1 VNRSLIR
8 GGRLALPGGLVEA
21 DIAIANGQVSAIGT
35 HLQHDDA
42 SVVDASELLVL
53 PGLVDVHTHLE
64 IESDGLTTTDDFT
77 SGTVAAVVGG
87 TTSIVDFAVQQ
98 PGLSLE
104 AALDLWFDKLAA
116 HPPVVDVGLHMM
128 VKEVHSRDAEQDLLR
143 IAARGVPSFKL
154 FMAYKGWMVDEETIY
169 RTARAASACGG
180 VVMVHAESGG
190 IIEALIADVVDDGE
204 TEAGWHARTRP
215 AETEAAAIAHAVR
228 ICEMANAP
236 VYIMHVT
243 SELAVEEIVR
253 AQRRGAAVWAE
264 TCPQYLTFTGDVL
277 LQEPD
282 EAVKFVFTPPPRTA
296 EDRLC
301 LWSSLERGVLS
312 VVSTDHTPYTL
323 PEKRGRR
330 FDQIPQGAPGIGERL
345 AVMFDGVRRG
355 AISLETMIEVCAR
368 TPARLFGLWPAKGEI
383 RVGADADLIL
393 FDPAGET
400 TVYTATSY
408 SRADH
413 SLYEGRSFPGA
424 IRAVYLGGECVVD
437 EGATTPALSGRGFV
451 ARKPWL
457 SRDRAAGGSISCRRR
472 TEPAPPRV

>member
-1 VNRSLIR
+1 MTRLLIQ
-8 GGRLALPGGLVEA
+8 GGRVALPGGLA
-21 DIAIANGQVSAIGT
+21 DADVALEDGRIAAIGT
-35 HLQHDDA
+35 DLQCDGA
-42 SVVDASELLVL
+42 AAVDASELLVL

-98 PGLSLE
+98 PDRSLDG
-104 AALDLWFDKLAA
+104 ALDMWLEKLAA

-128 VKEVHSRDAEQDLLR
+128 VKEVHSRAAEQDLLR

-190 IIEALIADVVDDGE
+190 IIEALIADAVDDGE
-204 TEAGWHARTRP
+204 AGVDWHARTRP
-215 AETEAAAIAHAVR
+215 PVTEATAIAQAVR
-228 ICEMANAP
+228 ICEMAGAP

-243 SELAVEEIVR
+243 SELAVEEVIR

-282 EAVKFVFTPPPRTA
+282 EAAKFVFTPPPRTA
-296 EDRLC
+296 DDRSC

-312 VVSTDHTPYTL
+312 VVSTDHTPHTL

-330 FDQIPQGAPGIGERL
+330 FDQIPQGAPGIGHRL
-345 AVMFDGVRRG
+345 AVMFDGVQRG
-355 AISLETMIEVCAR
+355 AITLETMVDVCAR
-368 TPARLFGLWPAKGEI
+368 SPAKLFGLWPAKGEI
-383 RVGADADLIL
+383 RPGADADLIL

-400 TVYTATSY
+400 KVSTATSY

-413 SLYEGRSFPGA
+413 SLYEGMSFPGA

-437 EGATTPALSGRGFV
+437 RGATTPALSGRGFV

-457 SRDRAAGGSISCRRR
+457 SRDQFTGEIDQI
-472 TEPAPPRV
+472 PAPY